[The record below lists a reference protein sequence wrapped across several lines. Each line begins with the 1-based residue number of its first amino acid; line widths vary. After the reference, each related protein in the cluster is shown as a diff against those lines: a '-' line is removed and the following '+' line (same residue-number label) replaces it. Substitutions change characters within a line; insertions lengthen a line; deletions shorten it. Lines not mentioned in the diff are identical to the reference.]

1 MTDDVRND
9 AIDRLVY
16 VQAML
21 LDLKAICEAERCTF
35 LAHLL
40 EMAYIEACDGLR
52 RVGTLSGDRAKN

>member
-1 MTDDVRND
+1 MTDEVPNE

-21 LDLKAICEAERCTF
+21 LDLKAICDAERCTF

-40 EMAYIEACDGLR
+40 EMAYIEASDGLSR
-52 RVGTLSGDRAKN
+52 GGTQFGDRTKN

>member
-1 MTDDVRND
+1 MTDEVPNE
-9 AIDRLVY
+9 AIDRLIY

-21 LDLKAICEAERCTF
+21 LDLRAICEAERCTF

-52 RVGTLSGDRAKN
+52 RVGAQSGNPH

>member
-1 MTDDVRND
+1 MTDE
-9 AIDRLVY
+9 ATARLAY

-21 LDLKAICEAERCTF
+21 LDLKAVCEAERCTF

-52 RVGTLSGDRAKN
+52 GVGTQSGNRTKN